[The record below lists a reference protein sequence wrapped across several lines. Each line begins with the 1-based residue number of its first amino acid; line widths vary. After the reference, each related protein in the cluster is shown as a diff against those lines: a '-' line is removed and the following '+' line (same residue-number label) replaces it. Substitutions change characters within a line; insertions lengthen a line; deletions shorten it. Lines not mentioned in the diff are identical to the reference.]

1 MHHQNSHCKQRGYL
15 KGKSYGNLDWEAS
28 NPFRAES
35 DQKKRL
41 SQIIEIFQKI
51 EIFSRENGEIILEN
65 GMRTIIK
72 KQN

>member
-1 MHHQNSHCKQRGYL
+1 MHHQNSHCKQR
-15 KGKSYGNLDWEAS
+15 GKSYGNLDWEAS

-51 EIFSRENGEIILEN
+51 EIFSRDNFREWYENYN
-65 GMRTIIK
+65 K
-72 KQN
+72 KAKLKVCL